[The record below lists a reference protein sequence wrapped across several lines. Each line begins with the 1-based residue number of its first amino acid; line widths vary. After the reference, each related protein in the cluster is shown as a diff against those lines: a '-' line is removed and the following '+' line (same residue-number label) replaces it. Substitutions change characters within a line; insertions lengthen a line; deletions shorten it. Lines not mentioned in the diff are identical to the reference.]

1 MPQQE
6 VTRPKPASA
15 VFHLKNVS
23 KLYDT
28 DAPYLALNQV
38 NLDIRDGEILC
49 LLGASGCGLR
59 LSISRIDRG
68 MILGASRCNLR
79 PFAGRNAAAE

>member
-6 VTRPKPASA
+6 VTRPKSVSA

-28 DAPYLALNQV
+28 DAPYLALNRL
-38 NLDIRDGEILC
+38 NLDIRDGEILTRNLDSTF
-49 LLGASGCGLR
+49 LLQFRGCW
-59 LSISRIDRG
+59 RG
-68 MILGASRCNLR
+68 DV
-79 PFAGRNAAAE
+79 